1 MGLIHPVD
9 LSDWHR
15 WQSRQRPFVA
25 RLKGKLGGLRGAS
38 TEGVL
43 AVGGAT
49 PRILIALEAVKSTTI
64 AAQLAPLHHL
74 PLDDVAILAPT
85 SVVDLLPPHAWVE
98 SHGDVAV
105 LAHEGINDSSVVLS
119 TGDYLGVGAAAR
131 SALAD
136 KTRFVTVQHGLLT
149 PHAPPLAEWTTV
161 LAWTDEDGHFWRS
174 GRPNIGVHP
183 VGAQLLWEAASPV
196 MGLQDHLWEAER
208 AAPPIY
214 LGQLHGAELPRDALA
229 ASARDFCLSTG
240 ATYRPHPSETDK
252 ASVAS
257 HAAWEADG
265 IRIDRSGLP
274 LTHLRRPVVS
284 VFSTGVLEAAAA
296 GLPAWVQFE
305 DPPAWL
311 TDFWDRQGMSRWG
324 EQPTRPS
331 ALPSVEPAASIAS
344 VLQEML
350 SS

>member
-9 LSDWHR
+9 LSEWHR
-15 WQSRQRPFVA
+15 WQEAQRPFAA
-25 RLKGKLGGLRGAS
+25 RLKGRLAALRG
-38 TEGVL
+38 TRTKGVL
-43 AVGGAT
+43 TKGGAA
-49 PRILIALEAVKSTTI
+49 PRILIALEAVKATTV

-85 SVVDLLPPHAWVE
+85 SIVDLLPSHAWVE
-98 SHGDVAV
+98 SHGELAA
-105 LAHEGINDSSVVLS
+105 LAHEVVHDSSVVLS
-119 TGDYLGVGAAAR
+119 TGDYLGVGAATR
-131 SALAD
+131 TALAD
-136 KTRFVTVQHGLLT
+136 RTRFVTVQHGLLT

-161 LAWTDEDGHFWRS
+161 LAWTEDDGHFWRS
-174 GRPNIGVHP
+174 GRPNIGVRT
-183 VGAQLLWEAASPV
+183 VGAQLLWEAAHPV
-196 MGLQDHLWEAER
+196 TGPPEPLSDAER

-257 HAAWEADG
+257 HAAWAADG
-265 IRIDRSGLP
+265 IRIDRSRLP

-284 VFSTGVLEAAAA
+284 VYSTGVLEAAAA
-296 GLPAWVQFE
+296 GLGAWVHFE

-311 TDFWDRQGMSRWG
+311 ADFWDRQGMSRWG
-324 EQPTRPS
+324 KQPTRPS